1 MIERFLGITHVSNTT
16 VELLK
21 MTTELVLSKHY
32 LSISR
37 LRGQGY
43 DGATNIRDELNGL
56 KTLILNYNSSA
67 YYVYCFPH

>member
-43 DGATNIRDELNGL
+43 DGATNIRDELN
-56 KTLILNYNSSA
+56 
-67 YYVYCFPH
+67 